1 VFRDLVEQAQRVS
14 LQMTVMFVT
23 ADSPVLGREHHP
35 HILIVIWQWLRIDS
49 MWWGTR

>member
-1 VFRDLVEQAQRVS
+1 
-14 LQMTVMFVT
+14 MFVT